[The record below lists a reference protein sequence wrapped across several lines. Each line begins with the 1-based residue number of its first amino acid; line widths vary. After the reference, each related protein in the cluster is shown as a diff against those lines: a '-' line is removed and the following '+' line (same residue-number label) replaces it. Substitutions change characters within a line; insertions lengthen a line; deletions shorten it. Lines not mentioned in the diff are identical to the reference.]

1 MSWGWGVLLNKCQKQ
16 KLNSKSSTE
25 AEIVGVRDYL
35 PNVMWTRMFLEA
47 QGFKIEENIPFRDNQ
62 SAIKIEENGK
72 ASIGQK
78 TKHMDNRYFWIKYRL
93 QSEVIKVEYF
103 PTENMIAGF
112 FTKLLQG
119 ALFRKF
125 RDIVLGYK
133 QISTLH
139 ENDEDS
145 SYQERVGKYVSKGDV
160 ERTDDGPFE
169 VGGTQLRNV
178 KWSDDGPSVVGSTY
192 RDMSYAEVVSK
203 R

>member
-1 MSWGWGVLLNKCQKQ
+1 MGKDVLGGSRFTIKK
-16 KLNSKSSTE
+16 
-25 AEIVGVRDYL
+25 
-35 PNVMWTRMFLEA
+35 NVLY
-47 QGFKIEENIPFRDNQ
+47 QDNE
-62 SAIKIEENGK
+62 SAIKIEDNGK
-72 ASIGQK
+72 TSSGQK
-78 TKHMDNRYFWIKYRL
+78 TKHMDNKYFWIKDRL
-93 QSEVIKVEYF
+93 QYEVFKVEYL
-103 PTENMIAGF
+103 PTENMTADF
-112 FTKLLQG
+112 FTKPLQG
-119 ALFRKF
+119 ALFKIF